1 MGQKCFI
8 VIFATACWTFDEAG
22 NFLIVQQLVAQ
33 INLMLVSCALNT
45 SWGINDLG
53 ALSIFKYAHLKSAKS
68 EFILKLRLSKFLVAH
83 GYGN

>member
-8 VIFATACWTFDEAG
+8 VIFATGCCKIGVGVCPTACWTFDEAG

-45 SWGINDLG
+45 SWGITV
-53 ALSIFKYAHLKSAKS
+53 SAGS
-68 EFILKLRLSKFLVAH
+68 FTLYLNSVTESVVAP
-83 GYGN
+83 NN